1 MLHEMEVG
9 MRSLYVDAMNVI
21 GCRPDGWWRDRVG
34 AVTRLA
40 DHLQVLAERT
50 GEAVV
55 LVVDGGPSSELPAG
69 RRGSVEVQYA
79 RRRGR
84 DAADD
89 RLVEL
94 LAATPPTPDAPVAV
108 VTADGRLRERV
119 HALGAEVVGPRRLR
133 DVLEA
138 AIVVQQ
144 AAEAGRAV
152 ELQVEAAGPD
162 RWQQVRDLRLAALR
176 DTPDAFGATLVDE
189 GEQPAT
195 WWRDRLARE
204 DADTLVASV
213 VTPDGPTVWA
223 GLCVLAPV
231 TDRPGTLGL
240 FSVWVAPWAR
250 GTGAGDALLAAAIE
264 RARGRGAEELALD
277 VGDHNDVAA
286 GLYARHGFVPSGR
299 RTTLPPPRTHVTEHE
314 LLLDLRVTS

>member
-1 MLHEMEVG
+1 MLREMEVG

-34 AVTRLA
+34 AVARLA

-50 GEAVV
+50 GETVV
-55 LVVDGGPSSELPAG
+55 LVVDGGPSSDLPEARHG
-69 RRGSVEVQYA
+69 RVEVQYA

-94 LAATPPTPDAPVAV
+94 LTASPPTTDAPVAV

-119 HALGAEVVGPRRLR
+119 RALGAEVVGPRHLR

-138 AIVVQQ
+138 AIALQH

-152 ELQVEAAGPD
+152 ELRVEAAGPD

-176 DTPDAFGATLVDE
+176 DTPDAFGATLDEE

-195 WWRDRLARE
+195 WWRSRLARE
-204 DADTLVASV
+204 DAHTLVASV
-213 VTPDGPTVWA
+213 LTPDGLTVGV

-231 TDRPGTLGL
+231 TDRAGTLGL
-240 FSVWVAPWAR
+240 FAVWVAPWAR
-250 GTGAGDALLAAAIE
+250 GTGAGDALLLAAIE
-264 RARGRGAEELALD
+264 RARERGAQELALD
-277 VGDHNDVAA
+277 VGDHNAAAVA
-286 GLYARHGFVPSGR
+286 LYTRHGFVPSGR
-299 RTTLPPPRTHVTEHE
+299 RGSLPPPREHVTEHE
-314 LLLDLRVTS
+314 LVLDLRSPS